1 MNDIIVLSA
10 CIFGM
15 VVVFAAVMRPSA
27 PDPED
32 PDEAPEALGESIAGL
47 LGVIVFAAIG
57 VLYVLLL

>member
-27 PDPED
+27 PAPET
-32 PDEAPEALGESIAGL
+32 PDEAPEALGESMAGL
-47 LGVIVFAAIG
+47 LGVIVFAIIG
-57 VLYVLLL
+57 IAYVILT